1 MALLNFANTY
11 AEISGYLSTPEST
24 TGDYVKLFFS
34 EDGHIITHGK
44 DFTPTFTPTVRGLVP
59 VSSGKVTE
67 ILRGSGTWKS
77 IETSDLPIATSVA
90 DAITNK
96 TTSTTIL
103 NTQQIIDYV
112 GNSFASND
120 AMRFKGTISYDSSTD
135 TYKTSTADGVE
146 QTGFPTKCEIG
157 DTYRIASQ
165 GTYAGQKCSTGDLL
179 ICIKDGTGS
188 SLNAATYWTAIE
200 ANING
205 QVTHKVNGTSF
216 YVYSNSTNTFTIYAP
231 TTGGTANQVLIS
243 KGNAAPTWT
252 NQSSLSVGTASKVS
266 NALSAGAGLSMGGN
280 TYNGSAARTI
290 SLSPATVSSL
300 GGVYVDKDNTNKTI
314 SVTTAGSIYLT
325 QANIINALGYTPGNS
340 ASEKTYSTIIASSAT
355 ETTAVSTATAD
366 PYINLLQLQGGTNT
380 VVGSFQVK
388 GSGKISVSGQTALTI
403 SLGVADSS
411 NYGGIKIGYTTSGRN
426 YAVQLSDGKA
436 YVNVPWTTPGLATAT
451 ADGLVPKFDALGTG
465 SIDADSWVLS
475 KLSNGTYDWFKLPAN
490 AFLNTN
496 TWRDIKVNGTQLLG
510 TATSTGSLN
519 FKGSGKTTVSGSSG
533 TITITSTWRP
543 ITIGGT
549 SINDNTLNFIPSGD
563 VYLKTDSTDD
573 GIQDISFGL
582 SWFNISANNGQ
593 GAYEYA

>member
-34 EDGHIITHGK
+34 KDGHIITHGK

-67 ILRGSGTWKS
+67 ILRGSGVWKG

-231 TTGGTANQVLIS
+231 TTGGTGGQVLLS
-243 KGNAAPTWT
+243 NGDAAPIWA

-543 ITIGGT
+543 VTIGGT

-563 VYLKTDSTDD
+563 VYLKTDSTND

>member
-1 MALLNFANTY
+1 MSLLNFANTY
-11 AEISGYLSTPEST
+11 QEISGYLSTPEST

-34 EDGHIITHGK
+34 KDGHIITHGK

-67 ILRGSGTWKS
+67 ILRGSGVWKS
-77 IETSDLPIATSVA
+77 IGTSDLPIATSVA

-112 GNSFASND
+112 GNSFAAND
-120 AMRFKGTISYDSSTD
+120 AMRFKGTISYDSTTS

-165 GTYAGQKCSTGDLL
+165 GTYAGQNCSAGDLL

-188 SLNAATYWTAIE
+188 SLNTATYWTAVE

-205 QVTHKVNGTSF
+205 QVIHKINGTSF
-216 YVYSNSTNTFTIYAP
+216 YVYSSSTNTFTIYAP

-243 KGNAAPTWT
+243 KGNAAPAWV
-252 NQSSLSVGTASKVS
+252 NQSSLSVGNASKVS
-266 NALSAGAGLSMGGN
+266 NALSAEAGLSMGGN

-325 QANIINALGYTPGNS
+325 KANVINALGYTPGNA
-340 ASEKTYSTIIASSAT
+340 ASEKTYSAIIASSAT
-355 ETTAVSTATAD
+355 ETTAVSTATAN

-380 VVGSFQVK
+380 VISSFQV
-388 GSGKISVSGQTALTI
+388 
-403 SLGVADSS
+403 
-411 NYGGIKIGYTTSGRN
+411 
-426 YAVQLSDGKA
+426 
-436 YVNVPWTTPGLATAT
+436 
-451 ADGLVPKFDALGTG
+451 
-465 SIDADSWVLS
+465 
-475 KLSNGTYDWFKLPAN
+475 
-490 AFLNTN
+490 
-496 TWRDIKVNGTQLLG
+496 
-510 TATSTGSLN
+510 
-519 FKGSGKTTVSGSSG
+519 KGSGKTTVSGSSG

-543 ITIGGT
+543 VTIGGT

>member
-1 MALLNFANTY
+1 MSLLNFANTY
-11 AEISGYLSTPEST
+11 QEISGYLSTSEST

-34 EDGHIITHGK
+34 KDGHIITHGK

-67 ILRGSGTWKS
+67 ILRGSGVWKS

-103 NTQQIIDYV
+103 NTQQIVDYV
-112 GNSFASND
+112 GNAFAAND
-120 AMRFKGTISYDSSTD
+120 AMRYKGTI
-135 TYKTSTADGVE
+135 TYSNGNYTTHTAAGVE
-146 QTGFPTKCEIG
+146 VQGFPTKCEIG
-157 DTYRIASQ
+157 DTYRVTSS
-165 GTYAGQKCSTGDLL
+165 GTYAGQTCSAGDLL

-188 SLNAATYWTAIE
+188 SLNTAAYWTAVE

-205 QVTHKVNGTSF
+205 QVKHTVNGTSI

-231 TTGGTANQVLIS
+231 TTGGTQGQVLLS
-243 KGNAAPTWT
+243 NGDSAPTWAAQSALVVGEAKKVT
-252 NQSSLSVGTASKVS
+252 NALSVGAGLTFGT
-266 NALSAGAGLSMGGN
+266 AGA

-325 QANIINALGYTPGNS
+325 QANVINALGYTPGNA

-355 ETTAVSTATAD
+355 GTTAVTAATAN

-380 VVGSFQVK
+380 VVSSFQIK
-388 GSGKISVSGQTALTI
+388 GSGKISVSGQTDLTI

-426 YAVQLSDGKA
+426 YAVQLLDGKA

-465 SIDADSWVLS
+465 SIDANSWVLS

-510 TATSTGSLN
+510 TATNTGSLN

-543 ITIGGT
+543 VTIGGT

-573 GIQDISFGL
+573 GIQDISFGI
-582 SWFNISANNGQ
+582 SWYNISTNK
-593 GAYEYA
+593 YETA